1 MVRPTLDEY
10 ISIVA
15 RLKKPELVALATKYN
30 LTYAIPHPSTLKKE
44 ELMNFILRHIQ
55 RVYKVYY
62 KNKSDEKLREEANLP
77 PKKERT
83 LKERNQD
90 KLNDD
95 INELIKE
102 RKPIYDEYMQEVS
115 KEFNRDNKKITLLAK
130 EIKEIDKKINGLTK
144 YIKVEPKK
152 EVIEE
157 DDEELTPTQIK
168 NKLKLDIM
176 TLNNKIKNAK
186 TEDKKKQ
193 FEKELKEKEKILKS
207 L

>member
-1 MVRPTLDEY
+1 MININNIPKNRIKNNLYSDGINPPF
-10 ISIVA
+10 
-15 RLKKPELVALATKYN
+15 LKKINDSQIYIGYYNIISSKYFTEKQYN
-30 LTYAIPHPSTLKKE
+30 
-44 ELMNFILRHIQ
+44 
-55 RVYKVYY
+55 
-62 KNKSDEKLREEANLP
+62 NKSIELKIIDI
-77 PKKERT
+77 KKTNISNIINNVNDTKSGIRYFM
-83 LKERNQD
+83 KE
-90 KLNDD
+90 
-95 INELIKE
+95 INSNPIK
-102 RKPIYDEYMQEVS
+102 
-115 KEFNRDNKKITLLAK
+115 
-130 EIKEIDKKINGLTK
+130 IKEIDKKINGLTK